1 MAKYETTIVDLE
13 AGVQGVYQ
21 STVVALPVKSSRS
34 WIWKTFA
41 AIVFLGLCAAASV
54 FIAWHLTDR
63 EQNKKEKQI
72 LSVEQIRTSSE
83 HEKVLHQIAERTKA
97 AIHLH
102 GGASASEKSLKW
114 VSGVDQSFEQG
125 GLKLIDNKIHIPV
138 DGLYFVYSQVA
149 YHVQCRVGEDGETQ
163 KFLSHNILRLS
174 DEMGGQMPLQD
185 SGHSICQSGENE
197 KMTYSTIYLGAVFK
211 LRQGDSLSTKTNYVE
226 YIDDDYSKTFFGVFA
241 L

>member
-13 AGVQGVYQ
+13 ADVQGVYQ
-21 STVVALPVKSSRS
+21 KTVVPLPVKSSRS

-41 AIVFLGLCAAASV
+41 VIVFLGLCAAASV
-54 FIAWHLTDR
+54 FFACHLTDR
-63 EQNKKEKQI
+63 KQNKSENPI
-72 LSVEQIRTSSE
+72 LSGEQIGTPSE
-83 HEKVLHQIAERTKA
+83 HVKVLHQIAERTKA

-102 GGASASEKSLKW
+102 GGVGEKSLKW

-125 GLKLIDNKIHIPV
+125 GLELIDNNIRIPA

-149 YHVQCRVGEDGETQ
+149 YGVPCKVGEDGETQ
-163 KFLSHNILRLS
+163 KFLSHNILRIS

-197 KMTYSTIYLGAVFK
+197 MTYSTIYLGAVFK
-211 LRQGDSLSTKTNYVE
+211 LLQGDRLSTSTNYVD
-226 YIDDDYSKTFFGVFA
+226 YIDDDSSKTFFGVFA